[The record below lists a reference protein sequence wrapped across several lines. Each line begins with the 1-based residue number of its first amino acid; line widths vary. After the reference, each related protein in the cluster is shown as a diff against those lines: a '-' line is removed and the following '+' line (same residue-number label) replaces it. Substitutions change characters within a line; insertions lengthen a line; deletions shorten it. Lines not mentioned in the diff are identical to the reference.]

1 MRREEGVGDKMSD
14 LGGGGMRRWHECQG
28 TVNHGP
34 LVNRVCLSVCL
45 SVSPHKSAERVVC
58 SLRCCF
64 VTPATL
70 ADNELHMALV
80 VNSFIPFSRPLRPE
94 AEFICLPPN

>member
-1 MRREEGVGDKMSD
+1 
-14 LGGGGMRRWHECQG
+14 MRRWHECQG

-80 VNSFIPFSRPLRPE
+80 VNSFIPFLVLSDRRRSLSVCFPINY
-94 AEFICLPPN
+94 ACLLDDK